1 MNTTDN
7 ISNQDDDLS
16 GMAPKLSKLKN
27 NSPFKANDD
36 YFEKF
41 SSKLQ
46 NRIDDF
52 EETNAEAPILSNMPK
67 YNEFE
72 VPTDYFDELPSRV
85 QQRIIDTKPSF
96 SSALEWL
103 LLLIRPRFI
112 IPVLTVAF
120 IAVAGINFMNKNAE
134 LPKTE
139 LAEELSVEDQL
150 YNIDEATII
159 ESLNADGGIENEA
172 TSTEDSNIE
181 NYLIDNGVDESSIT
195 KM

>member
-1 MNTTDN
+1 MSEIEN

-16 GMAPKLSKLKN
+16 GMAPKLSKLKA

-52 EETNAEAPILSNMPK
+52 EETNVDAPVLSNMAK
-67 YNEFE
+67 YREFE
-72 VPTDYFDELPSRV
+72 VPADYFDELPTRI
-85 QQRIIDTKPSF
+85 QQLIIDNKPS
-96 SSALEWL
+96 SSILEWL
-103 LLLIRPRFI
+103 ILLAKPRFVF
-112 IPVLTVAF
+112 PVLTVVL

-134 LPKTE
+134 SSKTE
-139 LAEELSVEDQL
+139 VAEEISVEDQL
-150 YNIDEATII
+150 ANIDESTII
-159 ESLNADGGIENEA
+159 ESLTADASKENEKI
-172 TSTEDSNIE
+172 STEDNSIE

>member
-1 MNTTDN
+1 MSEIDN

-16 GMAPKLSKLKN
+16 GMAPKLSKLKA

-52 EETNAEAPILSNMPK
+52 EETNVDAPVLSNIPK

-72 VPTDYFDELPSRV
+72 VPADYFDELPSRI
-85 QQRIIDTKPSF
+85 QQRIIDNKPT
-96 SSALEWL
+96 SSILEWL
-103 LLLIRPRFI
+103 LLLIKPRFVF
-112 IPVLTVAF
+112 PVLTVIL

-134 LPKTE
+134 SSKTE
-139 LAEELSVEDQL
+139 VAEEISVEDQL
-150 YNIDEATII
+150 ANIDESTII
-159 ESLNADGGIENEA
+159 ESLTGDASKENEKI
-172 TSTEDSNIE
+172 STEDNSIE